1 MYCINCGYQIEDFR
15 GNKCLECGT
24 DVLDICAYIFLH
36 ASTREV
42 RDDAFHGIYK
52 NTFPWLKRKTWD
64 SLEIYSQTLDL
75 EEEVNDVL
83 NDIYLKVLNNMKK
96 YDSEKSSF
104 RTWFNHVVDNFLI
117 DRYRKLGKPREYI
130 PDEPEFLEEIP
141 DVTVCAPG
149 QVVNKAR
156 ELLETLL
163 ESISL
168 EQRRCIIL
176 HDLRGMSNQEIAEE
190 LGISENTVKTR
201 IFYGRKALEK
211 RGLELKGQGKYVYSI
226 SPVVLFLWLYQ
237 DRKAQAAGID
247 EVWSKVK
254 MELDKLPLNLPK
266 RISSKDSSTIKKAG
280 GAAVKKGVGTKM
292 IAGIAAAAV
301 IGGGGLYFASQKP
314 EEAETV
320 VEKESEES
328 PIEETP
334 VEETVEVPVEEEGPY
349 NIPADIL
356 PGYRDVLIAYGE
368 ASSQVPVEHPE
379 NLGNQG
385 YGMYASISMFDEN
398 GVMMNDSKIQYALK
412 DINGDGYEELLVTY
426 IIDTVDTTA
435 PDFEYSDL
443 QVWTNDGENV
453 YEVISS
459 AYRYHV
465 CLRAGGILKDL
476 SSGGAY
482 DNFYTFREFNNK
494 GESTILEELENRDD
508 SIYNQ
513 PYTEEIEWIPIL
525 K

>member
-1 MYCINCGYQIEDFR
+1 MYCINCGYQIEDFKE
-15 GNKCLECGT
+15 NKCPECRT

-36 ASTREV
+36 ASTKEV

-64 SLEIYSQTLDL
+64 SLEVYSEKLDL

-83 NDIYLKVLNNMKK
+83 NDIYLKILKNMNK

-104 RTWFNHVVDNFLI
+104 RTWFNHVVENFLI
-117 DRYRKLGKPREYI
+117 DRYRKLRKPIEYI
-130 PDEPEFLEEIP
+130 PNEPELLEEIP
-141 DVTVCAPG
+141 DMKITPPE
-149 QVVNKAR
+149 QMVNNAK
-156 ELLETLL
+156 ELLETLMDAL
-163 ESISL
+163 TD
-168 EQRRCIIL
+168 EQRNCIFM
-176 HDLRGMSNQEIAEE
+176 HDIHGFSNQEIAHK
-190 LGISENTVKTR
+190 LHIPENTVKTR
-201 IFYGRKALEK
+201 IFYGRKALER

-226 SPVVLFLWLYQ
+226 SPVVMFLWLYQ

-247 EVWSKVK
+247 EVWNKVK
-254 MELDKLPLNLPK
+254 VGLDKLPLEPPK
-266 RISSKDSSTIKKAG
+266 RISHKDSIKKAG
-280 GAAVKKGVGTKM
+280 GAAAKKGVGTKI
-292 IAGIAAAAV
+292 IAGITAAAV

-314 EEAETV
+314 EEAETD
-320 VEKESEES
+320 VEEKLEEE

-334 VEETVEVPVEEEGPY
+334 VEKTVPVEEEGPY

-356 PGYRDVLIAYGE
+356 SGYRDVLIAYGQ
-368 ASSQVPVEHPE
+368 ASSQVPVEHRE

-385 YGMYASISMFDEN
+385 FGMYANISMFDEN

-465 CLRAGGILKDL
+465 YLRAGGILKDL
-476 SSGGAY
+476 SSAGAY